1 MVALL
6 EILIEPG
13 YLIIK
18 RVDLHIEGGCL
29 IPKQF
34 ELLLQLY
41 LQLHRAPTSLLILP
55 SQRDKLLKHVDI
67 LILMLMILLIELLD
81 LLAVLLRVQ
90 DPLKVLQ
97 QFFLGV
103 YHDLQV
109 GYVVG
114 VYVPDLFGDLLACG
128 MLLLV

>member
-6 EILIEPG
+6 EILIEPS
-13 YLIIK
+13 YLLVE
-18 RVDLHIEGGCL
+18 RADFHVEGGCL
-29 IPKQF
+29 IPEQLK
-34 ELLLQLY
+34 LLLQLY

-67 LILMLMILLIELLD
+67 LILMLMILLIELLN

-103 YHDLQV
+103 YHDFEV

-114 VYVPDLFGDLLACG
+114 VYVSDLFGDLLACG